1 MARLRDINR
10 SLPMQLLL
18 ARESTM
24 SLFRPMLRSFGITDQ
39 QWRVIRVLASCEKLE
54 AFELAT
60 QSIILPPSLTRILKN
75 LEEGGLL
82 SRSSD
87 QSDQRK
93 VLISLT
99 KRGRKL
105 YQAVVPESEKIY
117 RALEAKIGEA
127 ELDDF
132 LSKLVSLND
141 RLTG

>member
-1 MARLRDINR
+1 
-10 SLPMQLLL
+10 
-18 ARESTM
+18 M